1 MATFCMFSPEE
12 CDRLA
17 FDSFDTDRD
26 GVLRG
31 DELQKMIRA
40 TEKERAGATLCMGAA
55 RHLLLLTLHS

>member
-26 GVLRG
+26 GVLRE

-40 TEKERAGATLCMGAA
+40 TEKERAGATVVCVA